1 MIIVYQCVAGR
12 RLIKSIFNQRLSI
25 LNEDRRHLSNIDFK
39 INGKI
44 YIDSMLYKITLAS
57 TLINVYSTMII
68 TVDQRLQIYKN
79 ETFESYFITIYHRY
93 NINVDQ
99 RLGQIIQKLIFF
111 IWPTGLKSESTFDQR

>member
-12 RLIKSIFNQRLSI
+12 RLIKSTFNQRLSI

-99 RLGQIIQKLIFF
+99 RLGQIIQKLIFLF
-111 IWPTGLKSESTFDQR
+111 N